1 MYHYSYYLFYCY
13 PLCLSDINLFNP
25 KRMIESIF
33 SPKLRSTIYA
43 LGRVNMF
50 LINEEIK
57 TDSLSDI
64 VIYQGKKSNKCWKEI
79 QTNDFTAYYDNVPL
93 EKKRFYD
100 DILSSITPINNSK

>member
-1 MYHYSYYLFYCY
+1 
-13 PLCLSDINLFNP
+13 
-25 KRMIESIF
+25 
-33 SPKLRSTIYA
+33 
-43 LGRVNMF
+43 MF

-79 QTNDFTAYYDNVPL
+79 QTNNFTAYYDNVPL

-100 DILSSITPINNSK
+100 DILSSTTSVRNKERKRSRNQWGYKKLKNK